1 MLSPARSWV
10 DLRFDSLRFFHAV
23 EHEMHDNYR
32 VALAEWSVLRNEG
45 SGGCRV
51 TGGWADFEDSLK
63 RVSCA
68 ALH

>member
-32 VALAEWSVLRNEG
+32 VALAEWSVRVLRKDA
-45 SGGCRV
+45 SGVGRV
-51 TGGWADFEDSLK
+51 FAFEDSPG
-63 RVSCA
+63 RHSYA